1 MNTKLRIAV
10 AGAIV
15 GFLGAVGIY
24 FAPEEPYQH
33 FIVAAGTLG
42 GVVLALLITAV
53 VDATTPLVRTLLAG
67 AGLGLLHSA
76 SIFLAKGGW
85 LTWDAPFVIPTG
97 IICGLILAAL
107 VRALGSR
114 ADTVQAGR

>member
-1 MNTKLRIAV
+1 MNTKLKIAV

-42 GVVLALLITAV
+42 GVVIALLISVAV
-53 VDATTPLVRTLLAG
+53 GAKTPLLSTLGAG
-67 AGLGLLHSA
+67 AGLGLLQSA
-76 SIFLAKGGW
+76 TIFLAKGGW
-85 LTWDAPFVIPTG
+85 LCWDAPFVVPTG
-97 IICGLILAAL
+97 IVSGLILAPI
-107 VRALGSR
+107 VRALGR
-114 ADTVQAGR
+114 